1 MAKLVAPGIQVQRQT
16 TAGQEAHINHYVQ
29 LLWVVAAGG
38 LGIALLC
45 VAASIGLADTNSSAS
60 AALQSRGIVDLA
72 IANVNTAQALTV
84 EAFSAIL
91 PALTA
96 FPSNSP
102 TVNPTITITT
112 TASFTPSAIASR
124 TSISLTRTRRPGE
137 GFFFPT
143 STQIFLPT
151 QTNTSQPPSTIT
163 KTFVPTGTSSPAP
176 TPTVKITK
184 TPKPTRTPTPT
195 PLPTN
200 IVTPM
205 PTTEVPPP
213 TTEVPPPTT
222 EVPPP
227 TTEVPP
233 PTTEVPPPTTEVP
246 PPTTEAP
253 PPPTEVPPATV
264 GTP

>member
-16 TAGQEAHINHYVQ
+16 TAVPEARINQYVQ

-45 VAASIGLADTNSSAS
+45 VAASIGLADTNLSAS

-102 TVNPTITITT
+102 TVNPTFTITT
-112 TASFTPSAIASR
+112 TASFTPSVIASR
-124 TSISLTRTRRPGE
+124 TSISMTRTRRPGE

-151 QTNTSQPPSTIT
+151 HTNTSQPPPTIT
-163 KTFVPTGTSSPAP
+163 MTFVPTETSTSSPV
-176 TPTVKITK
+176 PTVSTK
-184 TPKPTRTPTPT
+184 TPKPTRTRTSTPV
-195 PLPTN
+195 PPPTN
-200 IVTPM
+200 TVTPV
-205 PTTEVPPP
+205 PTTELPPP

-233 PTTEVPPPTTEVP
+233 PTTEVPPPPTEVP
-246 PPTTEAP
+246 PPTTEV
-253 PPPTEVPPATV
+253 PPPTAS
-264 GTP
+264 TP

>member
-16 TAGQEAHINHYVQ
+16 AAAPEAHLNQYVQ

-45 VAASIGLADTNSSAS
+45 VAASIGLADTNSTAS
-60 AALQSRGIVDLA
+60 AALQSRSIVELA

-84 EAFSAIL
+84 EAFSAVL

-102 TVNPTITITT
+102 TVNPTFTITT
-112 TASFTPSAIASR
+112 TASFTPPVIASR

-137 GFFFPT
+137 GFSFAT
-143 STQIFLPT
+143 STQILLPT
-151 QTNTSQPPSTIT
+151 QTNTSQPSPTSTVTSI
-163 KTFVPTGTSSPAP
+163 PTETSTSSPV
-176 TPTVKITK
+176 PTVITR
-184 TPKPTRTPTPT
+184 TPRPTRTRTSTPVPAPTETVTSIPT
-195 PLPTN
+195 TDVPLPTTEVPPPTTE
-200 IVTPM
+200 IPPPTTEAPT

-222 EVPPP
+222 EVPP
-227 TTEVPP
+227 TAE
-233 PTTEVPPPTTEVP
+233 
-246 PPTTEAP
+246 
-253 PPPTEVPPATV
+253 
-264 GTP
+264 TP

>member
-16 TAGQEAHINHYVQ
+16 TAAPDTYLNQYVQ

-84 EAFSAIL
+84 EAFSAVL
-91 PALTA
+91 PALTT

-102 TVNPTITITT
+102 TVNPTLTITT
-112 TASFTPSAIASR
+112 TASFTPSVTASY
-124 TSISLTRTRRPGE
+124 TSISLTRTRRPGA
-137 GFFFPT
+137 GFIFGT
-143 STQIFLPT
+143 STQVILPT
-151 QTNTSQPPSTIT
+151 QTNTSQPPPTSTMIT
-163 KTFVPTGTSSPAP
+163 IPTQASTPSPVPTVITR
-176 TPTVKITK
+176 TPR
-184 TPKPTRTPTPT
+184 PTRTRTSTPVPVPTDT
-195 PLPTN
+195 LTS
-200 IVTPM
+200 V
-205 PTTEVPPP
+205 PTTEVPPPPTEIPPTTEISPPTTEVPPTTTEEPPP

-222 EVPPP
+222 EVPQ
-227 TTEVPP
+227 
-233 PTTEVPPPTTEVP
+233 
-246 PPTTEAP
+246 
-253 PPPTEVPPATV
+253 PTE